1 MADSAAFEILYKEYY
16 PRVFALCRRLL
27 LRRECAED
35 ATQEAFTR
43 AFKTFKKYQ
52 SDKPFWHW
60 IASIAHHHCIDQL
73 RLRGR
78 LQEADMSIEAD
89 LDNVA
94 SSEPL
99 AEEVLIAGENQAQL
113 SGAIDQLP
121 EKYRIPFVMAYQV
134 QLSYDEI
141 AELLGLNRTHVGV
154 LLLRAKL
161 QLRSTLTAST
171 QQESA

>member
-35 ATQEAFTR
+35 ATQETFTR
-43 AFKTFKKYQ
+43 AFKTFQKYQ

-60 IASIAHHHCIDQL
+60 IASIAHHHCVDQL

-78 LQEADMSIEAD
+78 LQEPDMSIEAD

>member
-27 LRRECAED
+27 LRRECAKD
-35 ATQEAFTR
+35 ATQETFTR

-52 SDKPFWHW
+52 SDKPSWHW
-60 IASIAHHHCIDQL
+60 MASIAHHHCMNQL

-78 LQEADMSIEAD
+78 LQEADMIIEAD

-121 EKYRIPFVMAYQV
+121 EKYRIPFVMAYQAH
-134 QLSYDEI
+134 LSYDEI
-141 AELLGLNRTHVGV
+141 TELLGLNRTDAGA

-161 QLRSTLTAST
+161 QLRSTLMGST
-171 QQESA
+171 QRESA

>member
-27 LRRECAED
+27 LRQECAED
-35 ATQEAFTR
+35 ATQETFTR

-52 SDKPFWHW
+52 SGIPFWRW

-78 LQEADMSIEAD
+78 LQEAARSIEAD

-99 AEEVLIAGENQAQL
+99 A
-113 SGAIDQLP
+113 
-121 EKYRIPFVMAYQV
+121 
-134 QLSYDEI
+134 
-141 AELLGLNRTHVGV
+141 
-154 LLLRAKL
+154 
-161 QLRSTLTAST
+161 
-171 QQESA
+171 

>member
-16 PRVFALCRRLL
+16 PRVFALCRRRL

-35 ATQEAFTR
+35 ATQETFTS

-60 IASIAHHHCIDQL
+60 IASIAHNHCVDQL

-78 LQEADMSIEAD
+78 SQKADMIIEAD

-99 AEEVLIAGENQAQL
+99 A
-113 SGAIDQLP
+113 
-121 EKYRIPFVMAYQV
+121 
-134 QLSYDEI
+134 
-141 AELLGLNRTHVGV
+141 
-154 LLLRAKL
+154 
-161 QLRSTLTAST
+161 
-171 QQESA
+171 